1 MFYLEKNDQRNGQMI
16 LKVQIEAILR
26 DHECMIHSIAW
37 HPIKNQLLS
46 VSEDKCLVIW
56 EPVEVGNKNNSDL
69 LDSGI
74 WLEKVFFSFFQSRLS
89 KIGKFLA

>member
-26 DHECMIHSIAW
+26 GHECMIHSIAW

-74 WLEKVFFSFFQSRLS
+74 WLEKVFFSFF
-89 KIGKFLA
+89 